1 MIKKTLVALAVSG
14 ALVGCTTTPQG
25 KSIDRANY
33 VDLASTAAALASG
46 ASEANPLGLA
56 LIPIKT
62 FMGYGVEKMY
72 PNDCLARTQIAA
84 SANSIYYGAAVNNLA
99 IVAGATGALAPVV
112 GLAAGVTYYM
122 MRDTIEPSVFECL
135 PKDGP
140 MRSFAIAY
148 AQGDVEGIVDSFA
161 LGGADGDTVGLEAI
175 RASYEV
181 FFANTS
187 NRSMVFANDTQVQTE
202 VDGMYTLYDY
212 EAIVV
217 DEKITSLT
225 YTETAEVKKTE
236 EEK

>member
-1 MIKKTLVALAVSG
+1 MSKKTLVALAVSG

-33 VDLASTAAALASG
+33 VDLASTAAALANG

-72 PNDCLARTQIAA
+72 PNDCLARSQIAA
-84 SANSIYYGAAVNNLA
+84 SANSIYYGAAVNNIA
-99 IVAGATGALAPVV
+99 IAAGSSGALAPVV

-122 MRDTIEPSVFECL
+122 LRDTIEPSVFECL
-135 PKDGP
+135 PEDGP
-140 MRSFAIAY
+140 MRSCAIAY
-148 AQGDVEGIVDSFA
+148 AQGDVEGIVASFA
-161 LGGADGDTVGLEAI
+161 PGGSDGDTVGLEAI

-181 FFANTS
+181 FFANTG
-187 NRSMVFANDTQVQTE
+187 RRRMVFANDSQVQTE

-212 EAIVV
+212 SATVV
-217 DEKITSLT
+217 DGKITILT
-225 YTETAEVKKTE
+225 YTEATEVKKTE